1 MSPDKLSR
9 SGNWLEERTEY
20 WQQIDADLAQLEDRK
35 PVSVD
40 TLREAVRNY
49 PDLARDVAIARREAP
64 RSRIT
69 RRLENVYTRMHRSL
83 FRAPRATRED
93 FRYFLRREI
102 PEIVGGLRWQ
112 IFSVTLGFILAALSG
127 WWLVSTF
134 PELAGLF
141 ASQAMIDGV
150 QNGELWTDGIINI
163 MPSSLI
169 SVRIFTNNITV
180 SLTAVCLGALY
191 GLGTLYIIGMNGLM
205 LGGIFALTAAYG
217 MSDELFEFIVA
228 HGLVELS
235 VIMIAGAVGFSIGES
250 LARPGHRT
258 RSAAFQ
264 RAVLRGAKLMFVCIV
279 FLVGAG
285 LIEGYISPNPVYSLT
300 VRILVGVAYWLLFLI
315 VLSGP
320 RLNIVS
326 PRDSKLL
333 ATRDVAA

>member
-1 MSPDKLSR
+1 MTTDKPSR
-9 SGNWLEERTEY
+9 SGNWLEDRTDY
-20 WQQIDADLAQLEDRK
+20 WQQIEADLAQLEDRK
-35 PVSVD
+35 PVSVA

-49 PDLARDVAIARREAP
+49 PELARDVAIARREAP

-83 FRAPRATRED
+83 FRAPRATQED
-93 FRYFLRREI
+93 FWYFLRREI

-112 IFSVTLGFILAALSG
+112 IFSVTLGFLLAALAG
-127 WWLVSTF
+127 WWLVWSY

-150 QNGELWTDGIINI
+150 QNGELWTEGIINI

-169 SVRIFTNNITV
+169 SIRIFTNNITV

-191 GLGTLYIIGMNGLM
+191 GLGTLYIIGLNGFM
-205 LGGIFALTAAYG
+205 LGGIFALTAAHG
-217 MSDELFEFIVA
+217 MGGELFEFIVA

-235 VIMIAGAVGFSIGES
+235 VIMVAGAVGFSIGES

-279 FLVGAG
+279 FLIGAG
-285 LIEGYISPNPVYSLT
+285 LIEGYISPNPAYSLT
-300 VRILVGVAYWLLFLI
+300 VRVLVGFAYWLVFLL
-315 VLSGP
+315 VLSGA
-320 RLNIVS
+320 RLKGLS
-326 PRDSKLL
+326 WRDKKRA
-333 ATRDVAA
+333 ATRGVAA

>member
-1 MSPDKLSR
+1 MTPDKPSR
-9 SGNWLEERTEY
+9 SGNWLEDRTAY

-35 PVSVD
+35 PVSIA

-83 FRAPRATRED
+83 FRAPRATQED

-102 PEIVGGLRWQ
+102 PQIVGGLRWQ
-112 IFSVTLGFILAALSG
+112 IFSVTLGFLLAALSG

-169 SVRIFTNNITV
+169 SIRIFSNNITV

-191 GLGTLYIIGMNGLM
+191 GLGTLYIIGLNGLM
-205 LGGIFALTAAYG
+205 LGGIFALTAEYG
-217 MSDELFEFIVA
+217 MSDQLFEFIVA
-228 HGLVELS
+228 HGFVELS

-264 RAVLRGAKLMFVCIV
+264 RAVLRGAKLMFVCLV
-279 FLVGAG
+279 FLIGAG
-285 LIEGYISPNPVYSLT
+285 LIEGYISPNPAYSLT
-300 VRILVGVAYWLLFLI
+300 LRILVGFAYWLVFLF

-320 RLNIVS
+320 RLNRFSWQDNKPVV
-326 PRDSKLL
+326 
-333 ATRDVAA
+333 TRDVAA

>member
-1 MSPDKLSR
+1 MTTDKPSR
-9 SGNWLEERTEY
+9 GDNWLQGRTAY
-20 WQQIDADLAQLEDRK
+20 WQQIDADLVQLEDRK
-35 PVSVD
+35 PISID
-40 TLREAVRNY
+40 TLRKAVRNY

-64 RSRIT
+64 RSRIS
-69 RRLENVYTRMHRSL
+69 RHLETVYTRMHRSL

-93 FRYFLRREI
+93 VWYFLRREI

-112 IFSVTLGFILAALSG
+112 IFSVTLGFVLAALAG
-127 WWLVSTF
+127 WWLVWTF

-150 QNGELWTDGIINI
+150 QRGELWTDGIINI

-169 SVRIFTNNITV
+169 SVRIFTNNIIV
-180 SLTAVCLGALY
+180 SLSAVCLGALY
-191 GLGTLYIIGMNGLM
+191 GLGTFYIIGLNGLM
-205 LGGIFALTAAYG
+205 LGGIFALTGEYG
-217 MSDELFEFIVA
+217 MSGELFEFVVA

-235 VIMIAGAVGFSIGES
+235 VIFIAGAVGFSVGES

-258 RSAAFQ
+258 RAAAFQ
-264 RAVLRGAKLMFVCIV
+264 RAVLRGAKLMLVCLV

-285 LIEGYISPNPVYSLT
+285 LIEGYISPNPAYSLT
-300 VRILVGVAYWLLFLI
+300 VRLLVGFAYWLVFLF

-320 RLNIVS
+320 RLARLS
-326 PRDSKLL
+326 RRDDQLV